1 MDSSEKTNQNIID
14 EAIDYAKKNKKRIA
28 KELTNVDV
36 YPPEENPVSVFMAGS
51 PGAGKTEAS
60 ISLIENAID
69 TTNDNTL
76 KVLRIDADELRV
88 NFERYNGL
96 NSSLFQRAVSIL
108 VEKIHDLALKNS
120 QSFVLDGT
128 LSSYGV
134 AKKNI
139 ERSLSRG
146 RVVLIIYVYQD
157 PTQAWAF
164 VKARER
170 VDGRKVAKETFIEQ
184 YFEARQVV
192 NRLKTK
198 YEKSIE
204 VDLLLKNTDGTP
216 KFYKANVDNIDTFI
230 SESHT
235 REELENILDIN

>member
-1 MDSSEKTNQNIID
+1 
-14 EAIDYAKKNKKRIA
+14 
-28 KELTNVDV
+28 
-36 YPPEENPVSVFMAGS
+36 
-51 PGAGKTEAS
+51 
-60 ISLIENAID
+60 
-69 TTNDNTL
+69 
-76 KVLRIDADELRV
+76 
-88 NFERYNGL
+88 
-96 NSSLFQRAVSIL
+96 L
-108 VEKIHDLALKNS
+108 VEKVHDLALKNS

-128 LSSYGV
+128 LSSYAV

-139 ERSLSRG
+139 ERSLNKN

-170 VDGRKVAKETFIEQ
+170 VDGRKVTKETFINQ

-198 YEKSIE
+198 YKKSIE

-216 KFYKANVDNIDTFI
+216 KFYKANVDDIDVFI
-230 SESHT
+230 PESYT
-235 REELENILDIN
+235 REELEKILDMN